1 MKKTSDILIQKQR
14 EKNVHMDDI
23 KEAAER
29 KLASYNKV
37 RDNQRLYLEGYRAG
51 LEGKEPLNSFVEL
64 VQERDKMVQKK
75 DHRNFKNGYLAGQKE
90 LEGQLAKK
98 GTGLSR

>member
-1 MKKTSDILIQKQR
+1 MKKTSDILMRRQR
-14 EKNVHMDDI
+14 ETNVHMDDI

-29 KLASYNKV
+29 KLASFNKT
-37 RDNQRLYLEGYRAG
+37 RENQKLYLEGYRAG
-51 LEGKEPLNSFVEL
+51 LEGKQTLDSFVEL
-64 VQERDKMVQKK
+64 VQENDKMVQKK